1 MAADGVNISPA
12 IIQQIETFFGTTPL
26 EINGGQ
32 DHGQYDFARLNQLIN
47 RLDVEKDS
55 RASAV
60 SVPPTSQPYMGTVN
74 TFFGGTTGVNYS
86 ARLGIIKDAIFLNT
100 RFGPLGEKIPWL
112 TKPGQT
118 YSNLPGVRSG
128 YQDSGY
134 NPREVQN
141 DVSIILT
148 PGSFIDPATRERTQ
162 NYYPSDNSRSLIDRN
177 AFALLGFPQPISFSS
192 SINTA
197 AGNCQI
203 ELNIDGI
210 QQPIQDLRNE
220 KFVSTNAGPDY
231 FGGNPTKNQIIS
243 SEGVE
248 ANEVKKYIISK
259 ELGDLLQGVYAM
271 VHMIQS
277 ENRSQH
283 CLFTT
288 DEVLGARCRIMG
300 LPSCVQDHGKKLT
313 QNIHCVNYYSIT
325 QDEAERIRIFKG
337 LHKETCLKNNSKI
350 VNDIN
355 RVIITKELF
364 LAGSAT
370 ITANQ
375 QTIIYLQNILE
386 NINTVNTYVTN
397 ATLDNIAES
406 LEDFKRKMTTCMA
419 ISIINEKG
427 KVTQVAR
434 RLFVADIEGISE
446 LQGVDIIT
454 ANRATGGT
462 TFAEQILRLSR
473 QRGGNTRKRRNTRK
487 KGGARPKAYNS
498 SYSKK
503 TFNRLGLGFGFK
515 NTLKTKRNL
524 LKNTLANRFDVPAKN
539 IKSVNTN
546 ISPEYIKFIKRNCYK
561 NNTLLKEFFTTMDT
575 RLDETEIEDFLYNIY
590 NYFYYISETPLYQP
604 FLYYIHSYTTA
615 EQPVPGLGIHILDL
629 SLEQFKQLY
638 TAYFAQVTER
648 ENLFNSGHRSL
659 VAAEPD
665 ENIHNR
671 DVAVEEYTGRL
682 Q

>member
-1 MAADGVNISPA
+1 MAAGGVNISPA
-12 IIQQIETFFGTTPL
+12 IIAQIETFFGTTPL
-26 EINGGQ
+26 EINGGV

-86 ARLGIIKDAIFLNT
+86 QRLGIIKDAIFLNT

-112 TKPGQT
+112 TKPGQQ
-118 YSNLPGVRSG
+118 YSNLPGVRYG

-162 NYYPSDNSRSLIDRN
+162 NYYPSDNSRPLIDEN

-197 AGNCQI
+197 AGNCSV
-203 ELNIDGI
+203 ELNINGI
-210 QQPIQDLRNE
+210 QIQDTRNE
-220 KFVSTNAGPDY
+220 KFVSTNGGADY

-243 SEGVE
+243 STGI
-248 ANEVKKYIISK
+248 APNEIKKYIISK

-313 QNIHCVNYYSIT
+313 HNIHCVNYYPII
-325 QDEAERIRIFKG
+325 QDEAEKNRIFKG

-355 RVIITKELF
+355 RAIINRELL
-364 LAGSAT
+364 LAGSAAIRINT
-370 ITANQ
+370 QIMA
-375 QTIIYLQNILE
+375 YLQQILE
-386 NINTVNTYVTN
+386 KINIVSTYVTN
-397 ATLDNIAES
+397 APVDDATES
-406 LEDFKRKMTTCMA
+406 LDEFKRKMTACMA

-427 KVTQVAR
+427 KVTQVTR
-434 RLFVADIEGISE
+434 RLFVADIQMISGLE
-446 LQGVDIIT
+446 AVDIIT
-454 ANRATGGT
+454 TNRAAGGT

-473 QRGGNTRKRRNTRK
+473 QRGGNTRK
-487 KGGARPKAYNS
+487 KGGARPKAHNS
-498 SYSKK
+498 LRSKK
-503 TFNRLGLGFGFK
+503 SFMSLGLGFRLK
-515 NTLKTKRNL
+515 NTLKNRNL
-524 LKNTLANRFDVPAKN
+524 LKNTLANRFEVPAKN
-539 IKSVNTN
+539 IKTINTN
-546 ISPEYIKFIKRNCYK
+546 TSPEYIKFIKRNCYK
-561 NNTLLKEFFTTMDT
+561 ENTLLKEFFKSMDT
-575 RLDETEIEDFLYNIY
+575 RLDETETEDFLYNIY

-604 FLYYIHSYTTA
+604 FLYYIQSYTTA

-629 SLEQFKQLY
+629 SLQQFKQLY
-638 TAYFAQVTER
+638 IAYFAQER
-648 ENLFNSGHRSL
+648 EREGLFNSGHQSL

-671 DVAVEEYTGRL
+671 DVAVEEYAGRL
-682 Q
+682 E

>member
-1 MAADGVNISPA
+1 MAAGGVNISRD
-12 IIQQIETFFGTTPL
+12 IITQIETFFGTTPL

-32 DHGQYDFARLNQLIN
+32 DNGQYDFARLNQLIN

-60 SVPPTSQPYMGTVN
+60 SVPPTSQPYMETVN

-112 TKPGQT
+112 TKPGQQ

-141 DVSIILT
+141 DVAIILT

-162 NYYPSDNSRSLIDRN
+162 NYYPSDNSTSLIDQD
-177 AFALLGFPQPISFSS
+177 AFALLGFPQHITFSS

-203 ELNIDGI
+203 ELDINGI
-210 QQPIQDLRNE
+210 QIQDTRNE
-220 KFVSTNAGPDY
+220 KFVSTNPGADY

-243 SEGVE
+243 SAGITP
-248 ANEVKKYIISK
+248 NEIKKYIISK

-313 QNIHCVNYYSIT
+313 QNIHCVNYYPII
-325 QDEAERIRIFKG
+325 QDEAEKNRIFKG

-350 VNDIN
+350 ANDIN

-370 ITANQ
+370 ITAN
-375 QTIIYLQNILE
+375 TLIIKYLQDILE
-386 NINTVNTYVTN
+386 KINTVSTYVTN
-397 ATLDNIAES
+397 ASVDDITES
-406 LEDFKRKMTTCMA
+406 LDEFKRKMTTCMV

-434 RLFVADIEGISE
+434 RLFVADIEGIPE
-446 LQGVDIIT
+446 LQDIDIIT

-462 TFAEQILRLSR
+462 TFAEQILRLSK
-473 QRGGNTRKRRNTRK
+473 QRGGNTRK
-487 KGGARPKAYNS
+487 KGGARPKVRNNS
-498 SYSKK
+498 HSKK
-503 TFNRLGLGFGFK
+503 SFMSSGLGFRLK
-515 NTLKTKRNL
+515 NTLKKRNL
-524 LKNTLANRFDVPAKN
+524 LKNTLANRFEVPAKN
-539 IKSVNTN
+539 IKTVSNNNT
-546 ISPEYIKFIKRNCYK
+546 PEYIKFIKRNCYK
-561 NNTLLKEFFTTMDT
+561 NNTLLKEFFNTMDT
-575 RLDETEIEDFLYNIY
+575 RLDETDIEDFLYNIY

-604 FLYYIHSYTTA
+604 FLYYIQSYTTA
-615 EQPVPGLGIHILDL
+615 EQAVPGLGIHMLDL
-629 SLEQFKQLY
+629 SLQQFKQLY
-638 TAYFAQVTER
+638 TAYFAQVTEK
-648 ENLFNSGHRSL
+648 ENLFNSGHQSL
-659 VAAEPD
+659 LAAEPD

-671 DVAVEEYTGRL
+671 ALAVEEYAGRL
-682 Q
+682 E

>member
-1 MAADGVNISPA
+1 MAEGGVNISPA
-12 IIQQIETFFGTTPL
+12 IIQQITNFFGQTRL
-26 EINGGQ
+26 DINAGV
-32 DHGQYDFARLNQLIN
+32 DRGQYNFAELNQLIN

-60 SVPPTSQPYMGTVN
+60 SVDPRSEPYMTTVN

-86 ARLGIIKDAIFLNT
+86 ARLAVIKDLIFLSD

-118 YSNLPGVRSG
+118 YSNLPGVKFG

-141 DVSIILT
+141 DVIIILT

-162 NYYPSDNSRSLIDRN
+162 NYYPNNNIGTLIDQD
-177 AFALLGFPQPISFSS
+177 AFVLLGFPQPISFSS

-203 ELNIDGI
+203 ELNINEI
-210 QQPIQDLRNE
+210 QIQDIRNE
-220 KFVSTNAGPDY
+220 KFVSTNTEADY
-231 FGGNPTKNQIIS
+231 FAGNPTKNEIIGS
-243 SEGVE
+243 AGVLQ
-248 ANEVKKYIISK
+248 NEVKKYIISK

-271 VHMIQS
+271 VHMVALNGGI
-277 ENRSQH
+277 QH

-313 QNIHCVNYYSIT
+313 HNIHCVNYYSIT

-337 LHKETCLKNNSKI
+337 LHKENCFKNNSKI

-355 RVIITKELF
+355 RAIINRELF

-370 ITANQ
+370 ITINSQ
-375 QTIIYLQNILE
+375 IMTYLQDILE
-386 NINTVNTYVTN
+386 KINTVNTYVTN
-397 ATLDNIAES
+397 ASVDNIAES
-406 LEDFKRKMTTCMA
+406 LDDFKLKMTTCMA

-427 KVTQVAR
+427 KIAQATR
-434 RLFVADIEGISE
+434 RLFVADIQEIPG
-446 LQGVDIIT
+446 LQDVDIIT
-454 ANRATGGT
+454 ANRLAGGT
-462 TFAEQILRLSR
+462 TFAEQILRLSK
-473 QRGGNTRKRRNTRK
+473 QRGGNTRKRHNTRK
-487 KGGARPKAYNS
+487 KGGARPKAHNNS
-498 SYSKK
+498 HSKK
-503 TFNRLGLGFGFK
+503 PFNRLGLGFRFK
-515 NTLKTKRNL
+515 NTLKTNRNL

-539 IKSVNTN
+539 IKAVNTN
-546 ISPEYIKFIKRNCYK
+546 TSPDYIKFIKRNCYK
-561 NNTLLKEFFTTMDT
+561 NNTLLKDFFTTMDS
-575 RLDETEIEDFLYNIY
+575 RLNETDIEDFLYNIY
-590 NYFYYISETPLYQP
+590 NYFYYISETPLYKP
-604 FLYYIHSYTTA
+604 FLEYLQAYTVSNT
-615 EQPVPGLGIHILDL
+615 PVPELGVHILDAKIR
-629 SLEQFKQLY
+629 QFKQLY
-638 TAYFAQVTER
+638 DAYFAQVTER

-665 ENIHNR
+665 ENIHDR
-671 DVAVEEYTGRL
+671 DVAVEEYAGRL